1 MNADTFF
8 SYLTNPSLITE
19 NSSKE
24 LDAVITEFPYFET
37 AYLLQAKA
45 ANNNKSIHYATKLK
59 LASVYAN
66 DRIRLYE
73 LLSQTN
79 PVVAS
84 PQIISPVKEV
94 IKAEEKVIEP
104 KVDIKPIEVI
114 EVAPKQIIVADETI
128 ELKPEKLVETP
139 IVIEKETNAINES
152 TVEEKVE
159 STISLA
165 KQISEILPIEN
176 HTIAAKTE
184 LEIPIEKQK
193 VAIEVSPLIEKLSEE
208 KETLDN
214 VEKEVLTEVLNQYVA
229 NEVEQIEPQL
239 TIDKTADEI
248 ITKTEKPAIDFNS
261 PHSFTEWLKLAQ
273 LNKQNTDDKNLI
285 AQTDKINPKVNL
297 QKKVAQLNL
306 IERFI
311 EKEPKIASPKKTE
324 FFNPVNKAK
333 ESAEEDF
340 SFVTET
346 LAKIYLQQGNSS
358 KALKA
363 YEHLSLKFPEK
374 SAYFASQIEKIKEQ
388 LKK

>member
-8 SYLTNPSLITE
+8 SYLTNPALITE
-19 NSSKE
+19 YSSKE

-79 PVVAS
+79 QVVIS
-84 PQIISPVKEV
+84 PPIISTVKEE
-94 IKAEEKVIEP
+94 IKVEEKVIEP
-104 KVDIKPIEVI
+104 KVEIKAIEVV
-114 EVAPKQIIVADETI
+114 ETAPTPVIVATETT
-128 ELKPEKLVETP
+128 ELKSEKRVETP
-139 IVIEKETNAINES
+139 VVIEKETIAITE
-152 TVEEKVE
+152 TPVEEKVE

-176 HTIAAKTE
+176 HTVVAKTE

-239 TIDKTADEI
+239 TIDKTANEI
-248 ITKTEKPAIDFNS
+248 ITKTEKPVVDFNS

-273 LNKQNTDDKNLI
+273 LNKQNSDDKNLI
-285 AQTDKINPKVNL
+285 AQTAKINPKVNL

-346 LAKIYLQQGNSS
+346 LAKIYHQQGNSS